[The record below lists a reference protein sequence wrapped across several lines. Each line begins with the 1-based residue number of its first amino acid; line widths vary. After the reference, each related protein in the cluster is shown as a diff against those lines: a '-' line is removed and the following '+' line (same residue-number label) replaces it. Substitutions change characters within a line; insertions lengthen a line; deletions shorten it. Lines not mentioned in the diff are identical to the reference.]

1 MLIFFLSLGR
11 KGPIL
16 VSVEKMPNIVQFSR
30 PTLRRANDRCLKLT
44 MLQAKREKTSIVVS
58 FATISNRTQLLTKL
72 KTSWRALN

>member
-1 MLIFFLSLGR
+1 MLIFFLSLGEER
-11 KGPIL
+11 PNFSLCG
-16 VSVEKMPNIVQFSR
+16 EKAQQFSR

-44 MLQAKREKTSIVVS
+44 ILQAKREKTSIVVS